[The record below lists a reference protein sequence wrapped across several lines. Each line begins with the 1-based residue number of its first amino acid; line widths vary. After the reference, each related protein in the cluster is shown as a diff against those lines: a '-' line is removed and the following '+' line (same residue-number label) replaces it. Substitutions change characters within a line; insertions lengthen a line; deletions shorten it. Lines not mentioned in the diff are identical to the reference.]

1 MPIRFYNSLTKSLQ
15 DFVPAAAKAAG
26 PTPVYMYNCGPTV
39 YDFAHIGNF
48 RAFIFADIL
57 RRFLEAS
64 GYQVNQV
71 MNITDVGHMT
81 DDSSADGTGK
91 DKMEI
96 AGDRLKEQ
104 KKSGKVSADQ
114 IQNPDDPY
122 QVAGYFLNA
131 FLEDSRKLGVKI
143 ASDPAQQMPRATAY
157 VPQMQALI
165 QKLIERKHA
174 YVSADGAVY
183 YDIESFP
190 DYGQLSGNSL
200 DKLRAGAGGRT
211 VEADQ
216 AAKKNPYDFLLWKP
230 DRNHI
235 MKWDS
240 PWGPGYP
247 GWHIECSAMSQSV
260 LGRDVIDIHTGGED
274 NIFPHHECEI
284 AQSRGAS
291 GKSSFANYWM
301 HTRFLLVNGEK
312 MSKSKGNFFTVRDVL
327 DGKVTGRAVDPAV
340 LRYELLKAHYRSNMN
355 FTAKGLEDSASAV
368 ARLRDAYARVKSG
381 ASTTSGAGD
390 LEAAKAHPAY
400 QAFLTMLAED
410 LNMAGALAEV
420 FKFLP
425 EADKNPGVAA
435 KLFELVDAVLGVI
448 VPAAANAATGNEVD
462 PAAPIIEKILA
473 ARAAKDF
480 KASDALRAELIG
492 MGYDVKISKDGVTA
506 TKKLA

>member
-1 MPIRFYNSLTKSLQ
+1 MPTRFYNSLTKSLQ
-15 DFVPAAAKAAG
+15 DFTPASPVSADG
-26 PTPVYMYNCGPTV
+26 RTPVYMYNCGPTV

-48 RAFIFADIL
+48 RAFVFADTL

-64 GYQVNQV
+64 GHSVHQV

-81 DDSSADGTGK
+81 DDSSADGAGQ
-91 DKMEI
+91 DKMQA
-96 AGDRLKEQ
+96 AGQRLKEQ
-104 KKSGKVSADQ
+104 KKSGKLTANE

-122 QVAGYFLNA
+122 QVAEYFLNA
-131 FLEDSRKLGVKI
+131 FLEDARKLNIKI
-143 ASDPAQQMPRATAY
+143 ASEFPGQMPRATNF
-157 VPQMQALI
+157 VQQMQALI
-165 QKLIERKHA
+165 TRLIERNHA
-174 YVSADGAVY
+174 YVSTDGAVY
-183 YDIESFP
+183 YDVESFP
-190 DYGQLSGNSL
+190 DYGQLSGNTL

-211 VEADQ
+211 SDIHQ
-216 AAKKNPYDFLLWKP
+216 AAKKNPSDFLLWKP
-230 DRNHI
+230 DKTHI

-247 GWHIECSAMSQSV
+247 GWHIECSAMAQSV
-260 LGRDVIDIHTGGED
+260 LGREVIDIHTGGED

-291 GKSSFANYWM
+291 GKSTFSNYWM

-312 MSKSKGNFFTVRDVL
+312 MSKSKGNFYTVRDVL
-327 DGKVTGRAVDPAV
+327 EGRVTNREVDPAV

-368 ARLRDAYARVKSG
+368 ARLRDAYARVKAQPGNS
-381 ASTTSGAGD
+381 D
-390 LEAAKAHPAY
+390 DHAKAKNHPAY
-400 QAFLTMLAED
+400 QAFISALSED

-425 EADKNPGVAA
+425 EADQNPGLAA
-435 KLFELVDAVLGVI
+435 RFLELVDSVLGVI
-448 VPAAANAATGNEVD
+448 IPGASTAATGED
-462 PAAPIIEKILA
+462 PAAPIIQKILA

-480 KASDALRAELIG
+480 TTSDALRAQLIQ